1 MTDDERIEAES
12 QAIFSELL
20 KGKKVINGQT
30 YYHYEAVGAAIGKIM
45 EIEDARMRGI
55 RQTLAEIELPEFK

>member
-1 MTDDERIEAES
+1 MTEEQRIEAES
-12 QAIFSELL
+12 QAIFAELL

-45 EIEDARMRGI
+45 EIE
-55 RQTLAEIELPEFK
+55 AERSKRIMNEIAALSPS